1 MKTAF
6 FLIWLAIPLAW
17 LGWHYGPG
25 QEYLK
30 LDASDRAVKEA
41 RAAKSVED
49 QLKGWDV
56 AAAALPTTETN
67 QIRRLRLAR
76 TQVQANNRL
85 MADAVRDL
93 EVLYGEM
100 KDDPAAEAAVLQ
112 RVQEDLAGLKYA
124 MTWIMRLEGRAQE
137 EWEPEIESARQHF
150 RRLAEKGGE
159 GNDRWQRNLESAIR
173 LGRVDLLE
181 LQGQPLPE
189 KMAGNGSGKGG
200 KGPGKK
206 GPAKGEEDSR
216 GAGGAQAI
224 DPEGS

>member
-6 FLIWLAIPLAW
+6 FLIWLAIPLVW

-41 RAAKSVED
+41 LTATTLEDRLKS
-49 QLKGWDV
+49 WDV
-56 AAAALPTTETN
+56 ATSALPPSEIN

-76 TQVQANNRL
+76 AQMQASNRQ
-85 MADAVRDL
+85 MADAGRDL
-93 EVLYGEM
+93 DALYNEM
-100 KDDPAAEAAVLQ
+100 KDDPASEPEVLH
-112 RVQEDLAGLKYA
+112 RVEEDLAGIKYA
-124 MTWIMRLEGRAQE
+124 MTWIMRLEGRSQE
-137 EWEPEIESARQHF
+137 DWEPEIESARQHF
-150 RRLAEKGGE
+150 RLLAEKSPK
-159 GNDRWQRNLESAIR
+159 DDARWQRNLELSIR

-189 KMAGNGSGKGG
+189 KMQGTGSGRPA

-206 GPAKGEEDSR
+206 GPPKGEEDSR

-224 DPEGS
+224 DATGS

>member
-6 FLIWLAIPLAW
+6 FLIWLAIPLVW

-25 QEYLK
+25 QEHLK
-30 LDASDRAVKEA
+30 LDASDRAVKQA
-41 RAAKSVED
+41 RAAGSVED
-49 QLKGWDV
+49 QLKGWD
-56 AAAALPTTETN
+56 AAASALPATETN
-67 QIRRLRLAR
+67 QLRRLRLAR
-76 TQVQANNRL
+76 TEVQANNRL

-93 EVLYGEM
+93 ETLYNEM
-100 KDDPAAEAAVLQ
+100 KDDPTAEAQVLD
-112 RVQEDLAGLKYA
+112 RVQEQLAGLKYA
-124 MTWIMRLEGRAQE
+124 MTWLMRLEGRPQE
-137 EWEPEIESARQHF
+137 DWEPEIESARQHF
-150 RRLAEKGGE
+150 RHLAEKGGE
-159 GNDRWQRNLESAIR
+159 GSARWQRNLESTIR
-173 LGRVDLLE
+173 LARVDLLE

-189 KMAGNGSGKGG
+189 KMEGNGSGKAG